1 MGSLL
6 PLRRPGAP
14 ATSDVPRTL
23 LEAIDELTAAIALL
37 IAALGG
43 SEAPAAPATVGPP
56 NEAEIVAEAT
66 DLWDTPW
73 ESLSVCELRALL
85 RDLPIDRSTL
95 PAPIELLRRNELIEA
110 LNQLQSLEW

>member
-14 ATSDVPRTL
+14 APSEAPRTL

-37 IAALGG
+37 IAALCGADPQGG
-43 SEAPAAPATVGPP
+43 SATVGPP

>member
-6 PLRRPGAP
+6 PLRRSGAP
-14 ATSDVPRTL
+14 APREAPRTL

-37 IAALGG
+37 VDALGG
-43 SEAPAAPATVGPP
+43 ASFPSTPAPLGSADEAR
-56 NEAEIVAEAT
+56 IVEEAT

>member
-1 MGSLL
+1 MGSLHS
-6 PLRRPGAP
+6 LRASR
-14 ATSDVPRTL
+14 ATQSSESPQTL
-23 LEAIDELTAAIALL
+23 LQAIDELTGAISLL
-37 IAALGG
+37 VEALGG
-43 SEAPAAPATVGPP
+43 STFLSTPAPLSPADEAR
-56 NEAEIVAEAT
+56 IVEEAT

-73 ESLSVCELRALL
+73 ESLSVRELRALL

>member
-1 MGSLL
+1 MGTLHSL
-6 PLRRPGAP
+6 RASR
-14 ATSDVPRTL
+14 ATQTSESPQTL
-23 LEAIDELTAAIALL
+23 LQAIEALTGAIALL
-37 IAALGG
+37 VDALGG
-43 SEAPAAPATVGPP
+43 ASFPSTPAPLGPADEAR
-56 NEAEIVAEAT
+56 IVEEAT

-73 ESLSVCELRALL
+73 ESLSVCELRTLL

>member
-1 MGSLL
+1 MGTLHSL
-6 PLRRPGAP
+6 RASR
-14 ATSDVPRTL
+14 ATQSSDAPRTL
-23 LEAIDELTAAIALL
+23 LEAIDELTGAIAVL

-43 SEAPAAPATVGPP
+43 VDPQRGSPTVGPP

>member
-14 ATSDVPRTL
+14 ASSDVPRTL

-43 SEAPAAPATVGPP
+43 VEPPGTPATFGPL

-73 ESLSVCELRALL
+73 QSLSVCKLRALL

-110 LNQLQSLEW
+110 LNQLQALEW